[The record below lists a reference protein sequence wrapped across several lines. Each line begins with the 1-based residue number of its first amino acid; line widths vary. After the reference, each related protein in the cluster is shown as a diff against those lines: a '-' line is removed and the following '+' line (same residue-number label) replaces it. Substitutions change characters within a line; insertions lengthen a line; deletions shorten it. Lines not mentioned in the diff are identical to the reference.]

1 MDLEAKL
8 GSALADKIGKVKV
21 LILDVDG
28 VLTDGRIVISDDG
41 QETKCFNV
49 RDGHGLKMIRRAGV
63 EVMFLTGRKSRV
75 VEHRARELGVERLY
89 QGALDKLAV
98 LQEILNSTGLSPGQ
112 VAYMGD
118 DIVDLPVLRRAGFSV
133 TVSDA
138 HEDVLKAVDLVT
150 KNPGGRG
157 AGREV
162 CEIILKVQG
171 KWEGLMERYRA

>member
-8 GSALADKIGKVKV
+8 GSALVDRIRNVKV

-28 VLTDGRIVISDDG
+28 VLTDGRIILSDDG
-41 QETKCFNV
+41 RETKCFNV

-63 EVMFLTGRKSRV
+63 EVMFLTGRKSLV
-75 VEHRARELGVERLY
+75 VEHRARELGVERVY

-98 LQEILNSTGLSPGQ
+98 LEEILATTGLSPGQ

-138 HEDVLKAVDLVT
+138 HEDVLQAVDLVT
-150 KNPGGRG
+150 RNAGGRG
-157 AGREV
+157 AVREV
-162 CEIILKVQG
+162 CEIILKAQG

>member
-98 LQEILNSTGLSPGQ
+98 LQEILNSTGLSRGQ

-157 AGREV
+157 AVREV

>member
-157 AGREV
+157 AVREV

>member
-28 VLTDGRIVISDDG
+28 VLTDGRIVISEDG
-41 QETKCFNV
+41 QETKCVNV
-49 RDGHGLKMIRRAGV
+49 RDGHGLKRRRRAGV

-75 VEHRARELGVERLY
+75 VEHRARELGVERVY

-157 AGREV
+157 AVREV